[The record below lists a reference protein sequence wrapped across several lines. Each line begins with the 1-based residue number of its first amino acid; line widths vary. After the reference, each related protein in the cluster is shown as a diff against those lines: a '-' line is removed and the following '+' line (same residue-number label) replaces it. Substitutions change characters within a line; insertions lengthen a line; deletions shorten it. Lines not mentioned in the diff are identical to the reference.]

1 MITIPELGDHH
12 HAMWTE
18 LIRLSHASPARW
30 TLIGAQ
36 MVALHGW
43 GVGRDVIRPSMDA
56 DVLVDARV
64 VTDGVARTVR
74 VAGGTQAL
82 RRSSPVEAQTRGVTG
97 AVPVPNLLGAI
108 LVKARAIDVD
118 DVPDA
123 QRADVAFLLSLVK
136 DPEPLLHDITRAER
150 GWLRHHTDT
159 LGDLANPCWRE
170 IDNAEDGLL
179 VFRRLAG

>member
-1 MITIPELGDHH
+1 
-12 HAMWTE
+12 
-18 LIRLSHASPARW
+18 
-30 TLIGAQ
+30 
-36 MVALHGW
+36 
-43 GVGRDVIRPSMDA
+43 MDA